1 MNIAPLTDKQIPD
14 AVSLWT
20 EAGLT
25 RPWNDA
31 IADCRRALRGPDST
45 VLAVTDD
52 VGIVATAM
60 VGHDG
65 HRGWVYSLAVAERSR
80 GHGFGAHLMSAC
92 EDWVRDRGIP
102 KIQLMVRSENSDVLS
117 FYGRLGYDRSDVVVL
132 GKRLD

>member
-14 AVSLWT
+14 AVALWT

-31 IADCRRALRGPDST
+31 TADCRRALRGPDST

-52 VGIVATAM
+52 VGLIATAM

-65 HRGWVYSLAVAERSR
+65 HRGWVYSLAVAERCR
-80 GHGFGAHLMSAC
+80 GRGFGAQLMSAC
-92 EDWVRDRGIP
+92 EDWVRARGIP
-102 KIQLMVRSENSDVLS
+102 KVQLMVRSENSDVLS
-117 FYGRLGYDRSDVVVL
+117 FYDRIGYDRSDVVVL

>member
-65 HRGWVYSLAVAERSR
+65 HRGWVYSLAVAERCR
-80 GHGFGAHLMSAC
+80 GHGFGAQLMSAC